1 MSNERKSH
9 KIRNFAAILYSIS
22 LFFMSKHIFVIGAG
36 RSATDLIEYLLN
48 QATIH
53 DWYVTVGDMSLPL
66 ATEKINGHPRGTAI
80 YFDGGNADMLQAH
93 ISQADIVVSLLPPA
107 MHPAVAKVCLQYE
120 KHLVTAS
127 YISAEMASLD
137 AAAKE
142 KGLIFLNELGAD
154 PGIDHLN
161 VMRGLDKLKAEGA
174 KILELRSFCGSL
186 IAPESNDNPWGYKFT
201 WSPMNVIVAGQGAA
215 SYLKEGK
222 RKLIPY
228 NRLFT
233 TTDKI
238 EVEGLGEFEAYAN
251 RDSYSYIETYHLE
264 GIQTL
269 LRGTLRQI
277 GYCEGWDAFIRLG
290 MTANDYKIVDANTLT
305 YREWTESFLS
315 LQAGES
321 LEMALARFL
330 DTEIDSDLMKRL
342 LSTGILSEEKIQRE
356 NATPA
361 EILYDLLMSRWQ
373 FLETDKD
380 MLVMADKILY
390 EKEGKRYEKT
400 ATMAVIGRDHEH
412 TAISQ
417 TVGLPA
423 AMGVKLIL
431 QGKINRTGVLMPIYP
446 EIYQT
451 ILGELEEFGI
461 RFSEKTIEL

>member
-1 MSNERKSH
+1 
-9 KIRNFAAILYSIS
+9 
-22 LFFMSKHIFVIGAG
+22 MSKHIFVIGAG
-36 RSATDLIEYLLN
+36 RSATDLIEYLLQ
-48 QATIH
+48 QATIN
-53 DWYVTVGDMSLPL
+53 DWYVTVGDLSLTL
-66 ATEKINGHPRGTAI
+66 AQQKVNGHPRGQAI
-80 YFDGGNADMLQAH
+80 YFEGGNADMQVEY
-93 ISQADIVVSLLPPA
+93 ISQADVVVSLLPPS
-107 MHPAVAKVCLQYE
+107 MHPSVAKVCLTYG

-137 AAAKE
+137 AEAKE
-142 KGLIFLNELGAD
+142 KDLIFLNELGAD

-201 WSPMNVIVAGQGAA
+201 WSPMNVILAGQGAA

-233 TTDKI
+233 TTDKVEI
-238 EVEGLGEFEAYAN
+238 EGIGDFEAYAN

-269 LRGTLRQI
+269 LRGTLRKA
-277 GYCEGWDAFIRLG
+277 GYCEGWNAFIRLG
-290 MTANDYKIVDANTLT
+290 MTANDYKIADSEMLT
-305 YREWTESFLS
+305 YADWTESYLS
-315 LQAGES
+315 RQANES
-321 LEMALARFL
+321 LETALARFL
-330 DTEIDSDLMKRL
+330 ETEEDSYLMKCL
-342 LSTGILSEEKIQRE
+342 LSVGILSAEKISRS

-361 EILYDLLMSRWQ
+361 EILYDLLMSRWV

-380 MLVMADKILY
+380 LLVMADKILY
-390 EKEGKRYEKT
+390 EKEGKYYEKT

-431 QGKINRTGVLMPIYP
+431 QGKISHRGVLMPIYP
-446 EIYQT
+446 EIYAP
-451 ILGELEEFGI
+451 ILTELAEYGI
-461 RFSEKTIEL
+461 VFSEKTRFIADYRR